1 MREES
6 KEVLVEDLEKTEREA
21 KGMNVSRKKKQA
33 LVGFVILSCREA
45 KGDKGSLH

>member
-21 KGMNVSRKKKQA
+21 KGMNVSRKKKTGPCWICYTFLQR
-33 LVGFVILSCREA
+33 GQRR
-45 KGDKGSLH
+45 